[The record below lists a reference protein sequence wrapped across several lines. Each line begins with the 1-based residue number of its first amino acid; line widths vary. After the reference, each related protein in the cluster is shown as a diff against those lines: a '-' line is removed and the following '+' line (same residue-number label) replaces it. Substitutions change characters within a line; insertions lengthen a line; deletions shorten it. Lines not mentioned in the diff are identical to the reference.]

1 MECEFNRTPYKRR
14 LDNYSRHK
22 HLTASMQ
29 LRKYSKDTFNM
40 EFERTR
46 KHLQKYSETCS
57 TRLWRARELV
67 RPRSM
72 GLRTC
77 QVTWPIT
84 QLFRPNFYMTSLQW
98 RIIFIIMVS
107 ANSWHFMMHVRTVVK
122 IMTEPIF
129 FEIYTPHTWAMVVLS
144 DMSSYMAHN
153 LIIRFKFL
161 YDVITMTNY
170 IRHNCS
176 SQFMMFHAAC

>member
-1 MECEFNRTPYKRR
+1 
-14 LDNYSRHK
+14 
-22 HLTASMQ
+22 
-29 LRKYSKDTFNM
+29 
-40 EFERTR
+40 
-46 KHLQKYSETCS
+46 
-57 TRLWRARELV
+57 
-67 RPRSM
+67 
-72 GLRTC
+72 
-77 QVTWPIT
+77 
-84 QLFRPNFYMTSLQW
+84 
-98 RIIFIIMVS
+98 
-107 ANSWHFMMHVRTVVK
+107 MMHVRTVVK

-129 FEIYTPHTWAMVVLS
+129 FDIYTPHTWAMVVLS